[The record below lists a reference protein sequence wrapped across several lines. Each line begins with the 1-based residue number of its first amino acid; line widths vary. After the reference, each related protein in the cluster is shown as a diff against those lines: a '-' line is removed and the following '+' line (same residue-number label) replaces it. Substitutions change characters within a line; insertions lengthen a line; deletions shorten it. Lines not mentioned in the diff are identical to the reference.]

1 MFLVYFCKRRRRQ
14 KNLSQLLGVIKS
26 FPKRNEYL
34 YYCAYV
40 CTKTKCNFFYVT
52 NRTFQKSI
60 FLVKSPLDISAA
72 DEDRDH
78 IEQASAEYIW
88 TWITLQKLR
97 SLSFD
102 EIVLRNAFKICWFSY
117 PRRPSINDITHF
129 LRFLTHSLPLIAH
142 FTK

>member
-1 MFLVYFCKRRRRQ
+1 MIYFKTCRETCFWSIFVREGEDK
-14 KNLSQLLGVIKS
+14 KNFSQLLGVIKS

-40 CTKTKCNFFYVT
+40 YIKTKCNFFYVT

-88 TWITLQKLR
+88 T
-97 SLSFD
+97 
-102 EIVLRNAFKICWFSY
+102 
-117 PRRPSINDITHF
+117 
-129 LRFLTHSLPLIAH
+129 
-142 FTK
+142 